1 MKENDHLPGQDLL
14 PRTIEGFTSQLYTA
28 LQGWT
33 TNFAAITASE
43 LKADEDGERSG
54 LWDRKWQ
61 EHIGALTLQY
71 FSEFAEHL
79 EYVGLGKDD
88 MLQEGFKEVV
98 EKNEIALRVVEKL
111 ERGTYHERAVEEGV
125 VVLRTTPRYWGTNV
139 RQAGKGLID
148 LL

>member
-1 MKENDHLPGQDLL
+1 MG
-14 PRTIEGFTSQLYTA
+14 RGM
-28 LQGWT
+28 G
-33 TNFAAITASE
+33 SE
-43 LKADEDGERSG
+43 LAETYWRAE
-54 LWDRKWQ
+54 
-61 EHIGALTLQY
+61 IAV

-98 EKNEIALRVVEKL
+98 EKNESALRVVGKL
-111 ERGTYHERAVEEGV
+111 DRLTYNECAVEEGV